1 MHIIVSV
8 RSYQRLKC
16 LEMTPFIE
24 ETELIYMYSQAQVTL
39 HFGQRRKLSFNK
51 IGCQKYDAPIH
62 FHKVLLLKCV
72 KRFNLNLLLWVGQK
86 VVDAL
91 HKKSPENCSDI

>member
-8 RSYQRLKC
+8 RSYQILKC

-24 ETELIYMYSQAQVTL
+24 ETELIYKYSQTQVTL
-39 HFGQRRKLSFNK
+39 HFGQRRKSFNK

-62 FHKVLLLKCV
+62 FHKVLPLKCV

-86 VVDAL
+86 VVDAH